1 MYVVKLGIWKSILCA
16 ASQCHMGMV
25 GWDMLALGQPVVVDR
40 ALVSASDAI
49 CK

>member
-25 GWDMLALGQPVVVDR
+25 GWDMLDKPVVVDR

-49 CK
+49 RK